1 MSSVNNEAGLLL
13 RFLVKLALKEKR
25 HTQSQYLLRKQ
36 PNPEEPHL
44 DLYLSGREPRRRQAL
59 KRDSRMRDLSCW
71 IGSCME
77 CGLQQHHGG
86 LGTVFRIRYILLSS
100 K

>member
-1 MSSVNNEAGLLL
+1 MYSVNNEAGLLL

-25 HTQSQYLLRKQ
+25 HTQSHYLLRKQ

-44 DLYLSGREPRRRQAL
+44 DLYLSCREPRRRQAL

-86 LGTVFRIRYILLSS
+86 LGTVFRIRYIHTP
-100 K
+100 